1 MIQSVS
7 SVAPLTG
14 TSATTSDDTTSSA
27 TSPSQSSGMSALLAP
42 NEFLS
47 LLVDNLKYQDPLD
60 PTSSADFLTQLAALS
75 QVDTLQQVA
84 QTDQTSTAA
93 NLLGKT
99 VSGADAS
106 GNPLSGTVT
115 GVALTS
121 NGPVLSVGN
130 DTISLGSVT
139 SVS

>member
-1 MIQSVS
+1 MITPIDAVS
-7 SVAPLTG
+7 NPSPPAA
-14 TSATTSDDTTSSA
+14 SSSDSG
-27 TSPSQSSGMSALLAP
+27 SSGSSNAASTTNGLLAP
-42 NEFLS
+42 NQFLN

>member
-1 MIQSVS
+1 MITPID
-7 SVAPLTG
+7 SVANPSPTASQPAG
-14 TSATTSDDTTSSA
+14 GGSSA
-27 TSPSQSSGMSALLAP
+27 ASSTNGLLAP
-42 NEFLS
+42 NQFLN
-47 LLVDNLKYQDPLD
+47 LLVDNLKYQNPLN

-84 QTDQTSTAA
+84 QADQTSTAA
-93 NLLGKT
+93 NLLGRT
-99 VSGADAS
+99 VSGSDAS

-115 GVALTS
+115 GISLTS
-121 NGPVLSVGN
+121 NGPVLSVGK